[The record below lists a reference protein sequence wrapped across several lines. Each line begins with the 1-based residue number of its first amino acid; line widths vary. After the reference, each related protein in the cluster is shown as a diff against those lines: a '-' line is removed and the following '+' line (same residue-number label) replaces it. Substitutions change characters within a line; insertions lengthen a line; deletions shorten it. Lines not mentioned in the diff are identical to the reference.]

1 MAYPLSE
8 GWVTEGAV
16 DRPFQINFASSKQR
30 IVVEH
35 SNWGNLASSHSV
47 GVQSSEGS
55 SMVIRLLGGFAID
68 FSDLQQDDATWHRVH
83 ARRLVQMVGSTRE
96 KVLQTLWPDF
106 DEPRA
111 RNRLHHTVHLIRK
124 GLENFPLAVRPQLIV
139 DSLKVS
145 LHLPPHAVVDVQ
157 RFTQCLEADASDDE
171 TRLANIQRALG
182 WYRGDFAADWADTGE
197 IASRRSWFSRLHED
211 ALEEAVSLSVE
222 LQYFD
227 QALKYA
233 QRRAQMLESNI
244 EAQCAYAILLAHH
257 GRADVALEHCQAAR
271 LVFQNNGDEVPSKL
285 DSVAREIQQNVNKDN
300 AKRAEVSVPQRSHDV
315 AVSRVVTG
323 SAPRFAKSALPP
335 RKPFFGYARALSA
348 ATQCSLY
355 PHSSVVSLVGPPGAG
370 KTALALQLAHN
381 CQSNFLHGVLWVN
394 CVGVGASVEL
404 LVSRMAE
411 ALCCEV
417 NSLESASVQVV
428 NCLRGKEML
437 VVLDGFEFGS
447 TLSYALSFFLAANLD
462 VRWLVTAWSSVNV
475 PYEKTVLL
483 DSTELM
489 VSAQADRVPS
499 AATQI
504 LTSMGSHSWSVS
516 DKRIRRSIDSLIQAV
531 DGLPSLLEDASR
543 TLESVWPNELLAKL
557 DRDPAAL
564 IFPVKSEAGPQRNN
578 LVRWLQ
584 AAPLEAQRLLA
595 IASHCRSWL
604 TRLDLAMLMD
614 ADHPHEIDAL
624 IDHCANNHYLQRR
637 VRQNHHE
644 SWSEFRVPKY
654 CHAALLFCES
664 ALTSTQ
670 AHEQIERWLSASAL
684 HARAIPSNSIH
695 GDTQW
700 FDDRVEDVNAVIVR
714 WHTGG
719 RIADIA
725 TLCLA
730 YASCWAGPDHSGRAL
745 EWLTLLG
752 ERMEGVE
759 GEVAA
764 KLLVKRARLRAR
776 FGQMHDAF
784 NDASQAYARSEV
796 SQDGETRQ
804 EAVRLIER
812 YGKPRQDA
820 NAWPPVLSERG
831 IDAGESLLRI
841 AKLAILHGEP
851 QRAMQLCS
859 EAVVVLSYF
868 GLVRGVLKAHQYR
881 ARIAFRMG
889 DTDLALQCISQFER
903 AARGMGELQEVACA
917 DLMRANVLLA
927 EMQFGKAM
935 ELTADVLAR
944 AETASSPALVSRGLL
959 TLGWA
964 HFATGALPVLRAMSQ
979 GLIEQAH
986 TCGDTSARKTAELL
1000 SVLVLAHQGQQHTAL
1015 SRVGSV
1021 LDLVARGT
1029 PVCDTQSDLINAID
1043 LVVHLGQPAL
1053 AHSLIEALEAF
1064 GNQPDH
1070 RLRPWVGDR
1079 LRNLQKMLANQKA
1092 TTELPSQVDTKQD
1105 HSLKSALQ
1113 QLSQTEVAVAETS
1126 RPEWPTKLDAR
1137 ASVPRQPSLAQDF
1150 SI

>member
-1 MAYPLSE
+1 
-8 GWVTEGAV
+8 
-16 DRPFQINFASSKQR
+16 
-30 IVVEH
+30 VEH
-35 SNWGNLASSHSV
+35 SNWGNLSSVQPMGAHST
-47 GVQSSEGS
+47 QSADNAL
-55 SMVIRLLGGFAID
+55 MVIRLLGGFSLD
-68 FSDLQQDDATWHRVH
+68 FADLAQDDATWHRVH
-83 ARRLVQMVGSTRE
+83 ARRLMQMVGSAQKLQESRE

-124 GLENFPLAVRPQLIV
+124 GLENFPLSVRPQLVV

-145 LHLPPHAVVDVQ
+145 LRLPPNTTVDVQ
-157 RFTQCLEADASDDE
+157 RFTQCLESDAPDDE
-171 TRLANIQRALG
+171 TRLANIQRALL
-182 WYRGDFAADWADTGE
+182 WYRGEFAGDWADTGE
-197 IASRRSWFSRLHED
+197 IASRRSWLSRMHED

-222 LQYFD
+222 LQHFD

-257 GRADVALEHCQAAR
+257 GRADVALEHCQSAR
-271 LVFQNNGDEVPSKL
+271 LVFQTNGDEVPSQL
-285 DSVAREIQQNVNKDN
+285 DSVAREIQQTVNKGN
-300 AKRAEVSVPQRSHDV
+300 AARVETTV
-315 AVSRVVTG
+315 APLGDELAASRVVVAA
-323 SAPRFAKSALPP
+323 SPARFAKSALPP
-335 RKPFFGYARALSA
+335 RKPFFGYAKALTA
-348 ATQCSLY
+348 ATQCLLY
-355 PHSSVVSLVGPPGAG
+355 PHSSVVTLVGPPGSG
-370 KTALALQLAHN
+370 KTALAVELAHS
-381 CQSNFLHGVLWVN
+381 CQANFLHGVLWVN
-394 CVGVGASVEL
+394 CSGVTASVESL
-404 LVSRMAE
+404 ASKIAE
-411 ALCCEV
+411 AISGDLQ
-417 NSLESASVQVV
+417 STESAGLQVA
-428 NCLRGKEML
+428 NGLRGKEML

-447 TLSYALSFFLAANLD
+447 TVVDALSHFICASHD

-483 DSTELM
+483 DSTELI
-489 VSAQADRVPS
+489 VSTQADRVPS

-504 LTSMGSHSWSVS
+504 LTSMGSHGWSVS

-543 TLESVWPNELLAKL
+543 ALESVWPNELLAKL

-564 IFPVKSEAGPQRNN
+564 IFSVKSEAGPQRNN

-584 AAPLEAQRLLA
+584 AASLEAQRLLA

-624 IDHCANNHYLQRR
+624 IDQCANNHYLQRR
-637 VRQNHHE
+637 IQQNHHE

-670 AHEQIERWLSASAL
+670 ANEQIEHWLSASAL

-759 GEVAA
+759 GDVAA

-784 NDASQAYARSEV
+784 NDASQAYARSEG
-796 SQDGETRQ
+796 SQDGEARQ

-812 YGKPRQDA
+812 YGKPRQDS

-903 AARGMGELQEVACA
+903 MARGMGELQEVACA

-944 AETASSPALVSRGLL
+944 PETASSPALVSRGLL

-1021 LDLVARGT
+1021 LALVARGT

-1053 AHSLIEALEAF
+1053 AHSLIEALEVF

-1079 LRNLQKMLANQKA
+1079 LRKLQKMLANQKA
-1092 TTELPSQVDTKQD
+1092 TPELPSQVDTNQD

-1113 QLSQTEVAVAETS
+1113 HLTQTEVAVTGSS
-1126 RPEWPTKLDAR
+1126 RLEWPAKLGTRAR
-1137 ASVPRQPSLAQDF
+1137 VSRRPSLVEDF